1 MGISHSRN
9 LHLGILNLVEKQP
22 LPNDQ
27 WGTSL
32 ALHNPWPRVF
42 HASRQGKALPRGVFW
57 QYLDAVWGSWDR
69 LRPLQSQFQEVV
81 THLLIICT
89 CFSLFLD
96 NIQVVHINSNNCYSI
111 VPSLHVFRAY
121 AVLRGP
127 CFPETPHWTIRV
139 AGGQYFFTS
148 RKFKIPLTR
157 TLECVRFVWIYSLW
171 SQLWNQ
177 LSLFSGSLW
186 WERWECWIYA
196 ASFDDFWLPK
206 LQRSG
211 KWIMIPHSSFIDYI
225 SEHI

>member
-1 MGISHSRN
+1 MIFQPKSPK
-9 LHLGILNLVEKQP
+9 LDHLSIKKPV
-22 LPNDQ
+22 
-27 WGTSL
+27 
-32 ALHNPWPRVF
+32 
-42 HASRQGKALPRGVFW
+42 
-57 QYLDAVWGSWDR
+57 VWGSPIQETSIWGFSTWWRNSRFQTINEERRWHCTTLGHAYSTRRVRARHCPEAYFDNTWMLSEEVRIGYDLCNPSFKR
-69 LRPLQSQFQEVV
+69 LQP
-81 THLLIICT
+81 T
-89 CFSLFLD
+89 CWSYVHVFSLFLD

-196 ASFDDFWLPK
+196 ASFDDF
-206 LQRSG
+206 
-211 KWIMIPHSSFIDYI
+211 
-225 SEHI
+225 